1 MSTSSIPLQAYQRL
15 LDISRDL
22 GATLDLDKL
31 LDRIVHA
38 AAELSNAEAA
48 SILLYDP
55 QRKVLRFQ
63 TATNLSDTLQK
74 GTEVPLENSIAGLA
88 LKRRK
93 PIRRQE
99 AQKDPLHYSRLD
111 EVTRTPTKA
120 LIAIPLIAQE
130 QPIGVLEA
138 INKRDGSTF
147 TDADEEILTVLG
159 AQAAVAI
166 QNSRLFQQSDLI
178 SELVHEIRTPLGA
191 ILAGAQ
197 LLRLPHLP
205 EEERLHTIDAIEHE
219 ARYLNELTTAFLDLA
234 RLESGRAQFKRT
246 HFDFGELAEE
256 VARLFSSQAAKRNIT
271 ITVDVPPNLPPLY
284 ADRGKIRQVLINL
297 VSNAI
302 KYNKEGGQIRIA
314 AQREPDAVAFSVS
327 DTGAGIS
334 TEHQKQLFQKFYR
347 VPGSSKKATGTGLGL
362 HICKRIVEAHGGSI
376 HVKSKV
382 GEGTTFTVVLPQK
395 QSS

>member
-1 MSTSSIPLQAYQRL
+1 MTSPHIPLQAYQRL
-15 LDISRDL
+15 LNIARDL
-22 GATLDLDKL
+22 GATLDLDRL
-31 LDRIVHA
+31 LDHIVHV
-38 AAELSNAEAA
+38 AAELSNASAA

-55 QRKVLRFQ
+55 QRKILRFQ

-74 GTEVPLENSIAGLA
+74 GTEVPLENSIAGQA
-88 LKRRK
+88 LKRRV

-99 AQKDPLHYSRLD
+99 AQKDPNHYRHLD
-111 EVTRTPTKA
+111 EVTHTQTKA

-138 INKRDGSTF
+138 INKRDGSMF
-147 TDADEEILTVLG
+147 TDVDEEILTVLG

-205 EEERLHTIDAIEHE
+205 VEERLHTIDAIEHE
-219 ARYLNELTTAFLDLA
+219 ARHLNELTTAFLDLA
-234 RLESGRAQFKRT
+234 RLESGRARFKRT
-246 HFDFGELAEE
+246 QFDFVALTNE
-256 VARLFSSQAAKRNIT
+256 VMQLFSSKAAERDIV
-271 ITVDVPPNLPPLY
+271 IAADVPPDLPPLY

-302 KYNKEGGQIRIA
+302 KYNKPGGQIRIA
-314 AQREPDAVAFSVS
+314 ARHEPHALVFSVS
-327 DTGAGIS
+327 DTGAGIPP
-334 TEHQKQLFQKFYR
+334 EHQKHLFQKFYR

-362 HICKRIVEAHGGSI
+362 HICKRIVEAHDGSI
-376 HVKSKV
+376 LVESKV
-382 GEGTTFTVVLPQK
+382 GKGTTFTVTLPQK
-395 QSS
+395 